1 VGFSAGVGTGDT
13 NFLDGMTTR
22 RPMCFGVMRKMH
34 GVHGRGPMGLSH
46 DERKGGKARL
56 THNEVIPG
64 DVHEG
69 GINHEDV
76 PYESVT
82 WLLFTKPM
90 RSNPNLGQ
98 LSRLRLV

>member
-1 VGFSAGVGTGDT
+1 
-13 NFLDGMTTR
+13 
-22 RPMCFGVMRKMH
+22 
-34 GVHGRGPMGLSH
+34 MGLSH

-82 WLLFTKPM
+82 
-90 RSNPNLGQ
+90 
-98 LSRLRLV
+98 